1 MDDALDPPDIPMI
14 ISVDDHVVEPPDLW
28 SARLPA
34 KYQDRGPR
42 VERDRAKFSF
52 TGGNFSYEKG
62 VADGE
67 WCDWWLYDELVYP
80 FPKLSAAIGFDELDV
95 TPTTFDDIRPGCW
108 KQKERLEDMTANHV
122 EASICFPNTLPR
134 FCGQTF
140 YEQGVKR
147 EGGDPELARLC
158 VEAYNDWMI
167 DEWCAGDGA
176 GRLIPLTMIPLWD
189 PQMAAAEIERCAAR
203 GSHAVAFSENPHPL
217 GLPSIHSGHWDPF
230 FAACQETDTVV
241 CMHIGSSSRMPA
253 TSPDAPFIVSST
265 LTFQNAMGSMLD
277 FIFSGTLERFP
288 TMKIAYSE
296 GQVGWMP
303 YVIERADKLWAE
315 RSDNSFGT
323 SLPNKPSSY
332 IPGRIFGCIFDD
344 ETGLRN
350 RDVVG
355 IDQICFETD
364 YPHADSTFPHSKKV
378 AADICAGAGLDA
390 EETYKLLRGN
400 AIKAF
405 GLERHG
411 IAS

>member
-1 MDDALDPPDIPMI
+1 MD
-14 ISVDDHVVEPPDLW
+14 
-28 SARLPA
+28 
-34 KYQDRGPR
+34 
-42 VERDRAKFSF
+42 
-52 TGGNFSYEKG
+52 
-62 VADGE
+62 
-67 WCDWWLYDELVYP
+67 
-80 FPKLSAAIGFDELDV
+80 
-95 TPTTFDDIRPGCW
+95 
-108 KQKERLEDMTANHV
+108 ANHM

-147 EGGDPELARLC
+147 EGGDPELALLC
-158 VEAYNDWMI
+158 VQAYNDWMI
-167 DEWCAGDGA
+167 DEWCAGDGR

-189 PQMAAAEIERCAAR
+189 AELAAAEVRRCADR

-230 FAACQETDTVV
+230 FTACQDTETVV

-277 FIFSGTLERFP
+277 YIFSGTLARFP
-288 TMKIAYSE
+288 TMRIAYSE

-315 RSDNSFGT
+315 RSSNSFGT
-323 SLPNKPSSY
+323 SLPEPPSSY
-332 IPGRIFGCIFDD
+332 IPGRVYGCIFDD
-344 ETGLRN
+344 EIGLRN
-350 RDVVG
+350 RDIIG

-378 AADICAGAGLDA
+378 AADICAQAGLDQT
-390 EETYKLLRGN
+390 ETYKLLRGN
-400 AIKAF
+400 AITAF
-405 GLERHG
+405 GLERWG
-411 IAS
+411 ITE

>member
-1 MDDALDPPDIPMI
+1 MTDAGPELPLI
-14 ISVDDHVVEPPDLW
+14 ISVDDHVGEPPDLW
-28 SARLPA
+28 TSRLPA
-34 KYQDRGPR
+34 RYADVGPR
-42 VERDRAKFSF
+42 VVRDRAKFDFS
-52 TGGNFSYEKG
+52 GGVFSYEKG
-62 VADGE
+62 VPDGE

-80 FPKLSAAIGFDELDV
+80 FPKLSAAVGFDELDV

-108 KQKERLEDMTANHV
+108 IQSERLADMTANHV

-147 EGGDPELARLC
+147 KGGDPELALLC
-158 VEAYNDWMI
+158 VKAYNDWMI
-167 DEWCAGDGA
+167 DEWCGGDGK

-189 PQMAAAEIERCAAR
+189 PELAAAEVRRSAAR

-217 GLPSIHSGHWDPF
+217 GLPSIHTDHWDPF
-230 FAACQETDTVV
+230 FAACQETETVV

-288 TMKIAYSE
+288 TLKIAYSE

-303 YVIERADKLWAE
+303 YVLERADKLWAE

-323 SLPNKPSSY
+323 SLPHPPTSY
-332 IPGRIFGCIFDD
+332 IPGRIYGCIFDD

-350 RDVVG
+350 RDVIG
-355 IDQICFETD
+355 MDQICFETD

-378 AADICAGAGLDA
+378 AADICAQAGLD
-390 EETYKLLRGN
+390 ETETYKLLRGN
-400 AIKAF
+400 AIEAF
-405 GLERHG
+405 GLARFG
-411 IAS
+411 ITQ